1 MKAKEIRE
9 MSLKDLEERIETEK
23 QNLSVMKMN
32 HVISPLDN
40 TSVIAKSRR
49 DIARM
54 ITILEQRK
62 KTEADNLV
70 GIKPPIFGRVA
81 KIGFPGRS
89 TYLHRCRKCRSRR
102 DPERPARRSR
112 SRACPRHSGAAGGP
126 GDAAGLRLCPLL

>member
-62 KTEADNLV
+62 KTESAQ
-70 GIKPPIFGRVA
+70 
-81 KIGFPGRS
+81 
-89 TYLHRCRKCRSRR
+89 
-102 DPERPARRSR
+102 
-112 SRACPRHSGAAGGP
+112 
-126 GDAAGLRLCPLL
+126 